1 MKITYLG
8 HSCFL
13 LQSSAG
19 KTLLTDPYT
28 GVGYELPKG
37 LSANVVTISHQHF
50 DHNYLSA
57 VAAGEVLDSAGIYET
72 NGFIIVGE
80 ECYHD
85 EKQGALRGK
94 NILFKITIDGL
105 TVCHLG
111 DLGEEV
117 SEEMHSKIGRADILL
132 LPVGGKYTIDAAGA
146 KAYVHAV
153 QPKIVIPMH
162 YLPKDGALDI
172 QTEEAFLSGYEV
184 EIPQNPGEIT
194 IDKKDV
200 ETNGK
205 QTRVIFLRRKG
216 K

>member
-13 LQSSAG
+13 LQSNAG

-28 GVGYELPKG
+28 GVGYELPNG
-37 LSANVVTISHQHF
+37 LSADTVTISHQHF

-57 VAAGEVLDSAGIYET
+57 VAAGEVFDSAGTYET

-105 TVCHLG
+105 TICHLG

-117 SEEMHSKIGRADILL
+117 SEEMLSKIGRVDILL
-132 LPVGGKYTIDAAGA
+132 VPVGGRYTIDAAGA
-146 KAYVHAV
+146 KAYVAAAK
-153 QPKIVIPMH
+153 PKIAIPMH
-162 YLPKDGALDI
+162 YLPQDGALDI

-184 EIPQNPGEIT
+184 EIPENTCEIT
-194 IDKKDV
+194 VNKEDL
-200 ETNGK
+200 EANGK
-205 QTRVIFLRRKG
+205 QTRVIFLRRKR